1 MKRCLEI
8 TDRLIR
14 IKQEFEQLGTKFI
27 KAGERLH
34 VENILPSRDLLDEL
48 DTARENFD
56 DLIRQMSK
64 YAAELEEKIDIA
76 RFDSLLEIEKVWSNM
91 IDERYEEK
99 KMAMTDSMPSGEN
112 GKKTLHFQ
120 GNLEECLF
128 SLLGEHKY
136 GPAFWI
142 AHYCKQKHG
151 KTPVPP
157 LLIKALELSRVIQG
171 EDGPAAS
178 WLSIVY
184 SDFEFYSY
192 LDFEE
197 KDQSDLVRK
206 LLFLAALLRPAYVA
220 PESGALSLIIKINLP
235 GDLEKTQKLLTEWV
249 GKEKRNEENKKKE
262 KQQSIAQEAQDWLV
276 RNKELHMASGVASNL
291 WKKMQEPGAPLDNLL
306 TPVIENDL
314 LALEQVQSTIVYLKD
329 EGNIKIEIAK
339 LLEEPHPL
347 KSSSEFFFV
356 PGSWQILEHFREAL
370 NIAERW
376 MRASEDVCTY
386 KEAGKLTEKEIRH
399 FVRIAREELI
409 GFSYRYE
416 EKQFLHTAIHHYKKA
431 LESFEQTPLKGH
443 QKSLQGE
450 ELMQL
455 ETSISPQLKLKPL
468 LKPEKEKVMRMGKA
482 FLNLFDN
489 QESNEAGFNGGQWN
503 NQNEND
509 NNPCE
514 KQTVADELQS
524 LLSQN
529 YTETDDMYSKNL
541 LPVETGGYLQ
551 SSLLRSDEDCIQKYG
566 KHED

>member
-220 PESGALSLIIKINLP
+220 PESGALSLIIKIKWAAKPKKLWLIILTTAAILVLD
-235 GDLEKTQKLLTEWV
+235 DLFQSFFASMKPKTIWEKIIGVLK
-249 GKEKRNEENKKKE
+249 
-262 KQQSIAQEAQDWLV
+262 I
-276 RNKELHMASGVASNL
+276 MANPVLAISSVHGVA
-291 WKKMQEPGAPLDNLL
+291 
-306 TPVIENDL
+306 
-314 LALEQVQSTIVYLKD
+314 
-329 EGNIKIEIAK
+329 
-339 LLEEPHPL
+339 
-347 KSSSEFFFV
+347 
-356 PGSWQILEHFREAL
+356 R
-370 NIAERW
+370 
-376 MRASEDVCTY
+376 
-386 KEAGKLTEKEIRH
+386 
-399 FVRIAREELI
+399 
-409 GFSYRYE
+409 
-416 EKQFLHTAIHHYKKA
+416 
-431 LESFEQTPLKGH
+431 
-443 QKSLQGE
+443 
-450 ELMQL
+450 
-455 ETSISPQLKLKPL
+455 
-468 LKPEKEKVMRMGKA
+468 
-482 FLNLFDN
+482 
-489 QESNEAGFNGGQWN
+489 
-503 NQNEND
+503 
-509 NNPCE
+509 
-514 KQTVADELQS
+514 
-524 LLSQN
+524 
-529 YTETDDMYSKNL
+529 
-541 LPVETGGYLQ
+541 
-551 SSLLRSDEDCIQKYG
+551 
-566 KHED
+566 